1 MHGGS
6 LRAKAIRSVQMKQ
19 KKKILWMLLPMLI
32 FGGCDTQ
39 DSILKRG
46 QPENSSLE
54 EQQDTE
60 TVYSVESEAQNEKPE
75 QEERSLP
82 KWIYVDVCGAVK
94 NPGVYRIEAGSRVFQ
109 VLEQAGGCTEEAS
122 LETVNQA
129 DLLTDGQKIR
139 IYTMEEA
146 GQMEKELQEEDSLLD
161 GRVDINRAGK
171 EELMTLTGIGE
182 TRAQAILAYRETNGN
197 FSSVEELMQVE
208 GIKEKTYEKLKDQ
221 IRIN

>member
-19 KKKILWMLLPMLI
+19 KKKILWMLLPVLI
-32 FGGCDTQ
+32 FVGCGTQ

-46 QPENSSLE
+46 QPETGSLE

-60 TVYSVESEAQNEKPE
+60 TVYNVESETQDEKPE
-75 QEERSLP
+75 QEEKPLQE
-82 KWIYVDVCGAVK
+82 WIYVDVCGAVR

-109 VLEQAGGCTEEAS
+109 VLEQAGGCTEKAS

-139 IYTMEEA
+139 IYTKEEA
-146 GQMEKELQEEDSLLD
+146 GQMEMGVAGTENYGTVNAYNVENSNVDMATEMVNMIITQRGFQSNSKVVTTADQMLQKAMELK
-161 GRVDINRAGK
+161 R
-171 EELMTLTGIGE
+171 
-182 TRAQAILAYRETNGN
+182 
-197 FSSVEELMQVE
+197 
-208 GIKEKTYEKLKDQ
+208 
-221 IRIN
+221 